1 MRARGVQEGV
11 VAAVMVGGGGA
22 GEAGGGLGR
31 CGGLLAGLSL
41 MAGRCSACTHVYTA
55 EQKLNNPSSG
65 KIIILMHVCLR
76 IARMVLGTHRAES
89 TSGMSGLPGLEL
101 L

>member
-41 MAGRCSACTHVYTA
+41 MASRCSACTHV
-55 EQKLNNPSSG
+55 QPS
-65 KIIILMHVCLR
+65 KN
-76 IARMVLGTHRAES
+76 
-89 TSGMSGLPGLEL
+89 
-101 L
+101 